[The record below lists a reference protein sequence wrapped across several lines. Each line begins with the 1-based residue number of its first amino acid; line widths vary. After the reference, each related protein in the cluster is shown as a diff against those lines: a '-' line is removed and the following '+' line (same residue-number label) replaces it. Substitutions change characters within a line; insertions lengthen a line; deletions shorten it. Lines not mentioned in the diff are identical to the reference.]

1 MCLGC
6 NAQRL
11 PLDISEA
18 SQLCAELD
26 EGEEASQT
34 QSMMRHLVFD
44 DSSSERQ
51 SIENKE
57 QQFCDGE
64 QVAPIEE
71 TTKACINKQKG
82 KTRLRH
88 HMLRLGVNAA
98 YWQKIGWLAAPF
110 ALTPAAMDRWKSAQA
125 VRRSFACGLI
135 HQPGQGK
142 GGGRTAR
149 ILAGADASAL
159 SYLTPEHSI
168 DLSFADFS
176 YGFERAGGVSDWLVK
191 FLACEHAW
199 QQAEQADEAAEQTG
213 QQHIK
218 VAHWMMGV
226 QMEYE
231 WQWVAR
237 AFGDKI
243 EQ

>member
-6 NAQRL
+6 NAQRV

-51 SIENKE
+51 NTENKE

-110 ALTPAAMDRWKSAQA
+110 ALTPAAMDRLEERTGCAPEFCMWLDTSAWTRQ
-125 VRRSFACGLI
+125 
-135 HQPGQGK
+135 
-142 GGGRTAR
+142 TWW
-149 ILAGADASAL
+149 ADRPDS
-159 SYLTPEHSI
+159 
-168 DLSFADFS
+168 
-176 YGFERAGGVSDWLVK
+176 GWR
-191 FLACEHAW
+191 
-199 QQAEQADEAAEQTG
+199 
-213 QQHIK
+213 
-218 VAHWMMGV
+218 
-226 QMEYE
+226 
-231 WQWVAR
+231 
-237 AFGDKI
+237 
-243 EQ
+243 